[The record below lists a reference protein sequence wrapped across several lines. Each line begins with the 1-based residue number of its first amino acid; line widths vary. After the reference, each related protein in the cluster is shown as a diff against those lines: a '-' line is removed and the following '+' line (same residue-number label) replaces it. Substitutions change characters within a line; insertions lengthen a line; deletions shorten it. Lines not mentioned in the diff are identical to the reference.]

1 MVTVEKQTNYTMRWV
16 AGIIILTQSSGNPAM
31 NVLLIER
38 RGACKTITLNRPER
52 ANSLNSALV
61 QAIRDEL
68 RESAM
73 DGTRVLVIRGAGNSF
88 SSGFDLSDLESSSDD
103 EVGKRI
109 VDVELMLQ
117 GIYHAPFLT
126 VALAQSKAFGAGADI
141 VCSCHVRIAEAET
154 QFCMPGLNFGILLG
168 TRRLVQRVG
177 MDEAIGL
184 LINTRVFDAPQALQ
198 IGFLTA
204 VADRSQWANHV
215 HKAVEAGSA
224 IDGKHV
230 SRMLE
235 VAVPDTTKQDMT
247 DLKRSIEQPGLIE
260 RIVAYRDSIRT
271 RSGKS

>member
-1 MVTVEKQTNYTMRWV
+1 
-16 AGIIILTQSSGNPAM
+16 M